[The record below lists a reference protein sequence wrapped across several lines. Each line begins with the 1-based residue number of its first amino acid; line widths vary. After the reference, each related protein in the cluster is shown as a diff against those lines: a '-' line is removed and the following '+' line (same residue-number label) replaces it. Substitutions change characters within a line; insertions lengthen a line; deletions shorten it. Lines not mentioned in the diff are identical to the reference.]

1 MSKLTLM
8 VGTPVIAVAVVAAAV
23 LWRFSWFVAPLV
35 WTGEPAALAAA
46 LAVTPG
52 MRVAD
57 VGAGDG
63 AMAAALARIVGPA
76 GRVFATE
83 LSATSRQAIDARM
96 HREALGNVATVVAQ
110 ETATGLPDACC
121 DALYLRHVFHHPA
134 DRAGFVA
141 ALTRAVRPG
150 GRIAVIDF
158 PPGALW
164 FHGADHGVS
173 ADQVRAAFWAK
184 GWRQVIRQDDWGGG
198 TYLVVFER

>member
-1 MSKLTLM
+1 MTKMSQM
-8 VGTPVIAVAVVAAAV
+8 VVVALAVVAVAAAAIV
-23 LWRFSWFVAPLV
+23 WRFSWFVAPLA

-46 LAVTPG
+46 LGVTAG

-63 AMAAALARIVGPA
+63 AMAAALARMVGPA

-83 LSATSRQAIDARM
+83 LSAASRQAIDARM
-96 HREALGNVATVVAQ
+96 QREALGNVATVVAQ

-121 DALYLRHVFHHPA
+121 DALYLRHVFHHLA
-134 DRAGFVA
+134 DRAGFAA

-158 PPGALW
+158 APGALW

-173 ADQVRAAFWAK
+173 ADEVRTAFEAT
-184 GWRQVIRQDDWGGG
+184 GWRQIARHDDWGGG